1 MNPRVVIAPLSNQL
15 TRDWPIA
22 HFRELAIICGK
33 KLDATVDFVGTKAQR
48 HHVNAVVRGL
58 PADRYFNRC
67 GLLSWEETGALIRS
81 AACVVSNNSGIGH
94 YAAELG
100 VPLVCVFA
108 ATHSPFE
115 WMARGP
121 HVSVLARRT
130 ACSLCGVGLWPA
142 DCPHDMRCLSDITP
156 EQVFGEVRRLVD
168 APPAVLEIDAA
179 HTAALSVS

>member
-22 HFRELAIICGK
+22 HFRELAILCGRQ
-33 KLDATVDFVGTKAQR
+33 LDAAVEFVGTKAQR
-48 HHVNAVVRGL
+48 QHVNAVVRGL

-67 GLLSWEETGALIRS
+67 GLLRWEQTGALIRS

-108 ATHSPFE
+108 ATHSPYE

-121 HVSVLARRT
+121 HVSVIARRT
-130 ACSLCGVGLWPA
+130 ACSLCGVGDRPA
-142 DCPHDMRCLSDITP
+142 DCPHDMRCLGDITP
-156 EQVFGEVRRLVD
+156 QQVFDEVRRLVETS
-168 APPAVLEIDAA
+168 PAVVEIAAA